1 VVIKQGVYASSSDS
15 SRKIRLKP
23 QSKESVVLD
32 LADYSGW
39 YDFTIQAGDETY
51 SRQYAG
57 HVETGEESISDPYMA
72 GIL

>member
-1 VVIKQGVYASSSDS
+1 MIKQGVYTTSSD
-15 SRKIRLKP
+15 RPQQIQLKP
-23 QSKESVVLD
+23 QKKESVVLN
-32 LADYSGW
+32 LSKYSGW

-57 HVETGEESISDPYMA
+57 HVETGEESISDPYMG